1 MRMRVSLC
9 NEVIGELPFD
19 QQCRVAAELGYD
31 GLEIAPYT
39 LAADPHLLSAAERAA
54 LRRAAGDA
62 GIAITGLHYLLR
74 APEGLSIT
82 SADAAI
88 RARTVNV
95 MQRLCG
101 LAADLGAGVVVH
113 GSPAQRELTRGDEAD
128 GKMRGADCFA
138 AVAGAAEA
146 AGLIYC
152 IEPLSPDQTG
162 FVNTVQDAVTIVQ
175 QIGSPA
181 IKTMIDCSSAGRGG
195 EIESVPHLIARWL
208 PTGLIGH
215 VHFNDPNRRGPG
227 EGALGFHPI
236 LSALREHSYAGD
248 AAIEPFIYQPDGP
261 TCAARSIG
269 YIRGILETL
278 T

>member
-9 NEVIGELPFD
+9 NEVIGALPFD
-19 QQCRVAAELGYD
+19 QQCRMAAELGYD

-39 LAADPHLLSAAERAA
+39 LDGDPHLLSAAERAS
-54 LRRAAGDA
+54 LRRIAGDA
-62 GIAITGLHYLLR
+62 GIAITGLHYILR

-82 SADAAI
+82 SADAAV
-88 RARTVNV
+88 RARTVDV

-128 GKMRGADCFA
+128 GEKRGADCFA
-138 AVAGAAEA
+138 AVAEAAEA

-162 FVNTVQDAVTIVQ
+162 FVNTVQEAVTIVQ

-195 EIESVPHLIARWL
+195 ESESVPRLIARWL

-215 VHFNDPNRRGPG
+215 LHFNDPNRRGPG
-227 EGALGFHPI
+227 EGALAFEPI
-236 LSALREHSYAGD
+236 LAALRDHGYTGD
-248 AAIEPFIYQPDGP
+248 AAIEPFSYQPDGP

-278 T
+278 A